1 MSRST
6 GLGAA
11 LSLASL
17 ADPISFY
24 AVTDGHYYR
33 HPGGRVFRLVFDR
46 AAIKA
51 ANEQILRND
60 APHLKQPELYAAE
73 VDALPEDDGAEEA
86 GGIDFREVPPDVIA
100 HVFARPIGTWQLESE
115 LGEEIAALA
124 HDLVDDIDEHVEA
137 CPLAA
142 LAPAEI
148 REPALQLTCDLAIT
162 VLAAIEPATIPVLAT
177 ALRGRGVVVDH
188 EGKLRAK
195 LLGLEEIDE
204 VARGEVAD
212 GLEAPWAC
220 TDLGRARA
228 IKVRA
233 ALLALA
239 D

>member
-1 MSRST
+1 MSNSK

-11 LSLASL
+11 IAPSCL

-24 AVTDGHYYR
+24 AVADGLYYR
-33 HPGGRVFRLVFDR
+33 HAGGRVFRIVLDR
-46 AAIKA
+46 ERIAA
-51 ANEQILRND
+51 ANDSD
-60 APHLKQPELYAAE
+60 AEDEATLAAE
-73 VDALPEDDGAEEA
+73 VDSDA
-86 GGIDFREVPPDVIA
+86 GFREVPPDVIA
-100 HVFARPIGTWQLESE
+100 HTLARPLALWQLDAE
-115 LGEEIAALA
+115 LGMTKADAERDFMQQGTNELADLARDLADEI
-124 HDLVDDIDEHVEA
+124 DLHVDA

-142 LAPAEI
+142 LAPAEV

-162 VLAAIEPATIPVLAT
+162 VLAATEPATIPVLAT

-204 VARGEVAD
+204 VARGGVAD

-228 IKVRA
+228 IRVRA